1 MTHATWIVESWK
13 WNTCLHGWKAF
24 VVFNCCVSV
33 LGKEFFFSFVNLFS
47 FRWSYSHCILV
58 AEKMVWRMRAQW
70 SSQILKFSI
79 PLNSQCWKIL
89 WQRDRR
95 RNCNDWGKNAAKWQE
110 EKIATELQQEFWK
123 LTGRE
128 WKLRLP
134 SIANSSFIFCN
145 CSKHI
150 IFATCHC
157 NVHKYQSIDVKYAI
171 WFSLLFHTR
180 FFPALCVW

>member
-1 MTHATWIVESWK
+1 MNCWVLKMKHLPSWMK
-13 WNTCLHGWKAF
+13 SF
-24 VVFNCCVSV
+24 CCVQLLRLCARIRV
-33 LGKEFFFSFVNLFS
+33 FFTFVNLFS
-47 FRWSYSHCILV
+47 FRWSYLHRVMV

-70 SSQILKFSI
+70 SSQILKLSI

-157 NVHKYQSIDVKYAI
+157 NVHKYQSVDVKYAI